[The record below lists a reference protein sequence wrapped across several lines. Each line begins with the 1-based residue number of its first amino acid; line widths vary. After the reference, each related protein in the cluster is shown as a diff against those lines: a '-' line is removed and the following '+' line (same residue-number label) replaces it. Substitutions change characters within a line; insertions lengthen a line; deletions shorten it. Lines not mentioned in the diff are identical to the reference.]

1 MPLRRFYP
9 EWNGVPPLFSNASAS
24 QRRLFSFAH
33 SIIKNRQTKAP
44 KISIT
49 MQMASAMYNESKH
62 RVLSF
67 KQRLTGKIDATTNVD
82 SNSDLRAAFPRFA
95 LESQHASGRSAS
107 PDCTTEEG
115 HACSDRARLAAG

>member
-1 MPLRRFYP
+1 MIMRTFRIDRDQRYS
-9 EWNGVPPLFSNASAS
+9 WIKNQRSLFVSRTRPCSP
-24 QRRLFSFAH
+24 RRLKT
-33 SIIKNRQTKAP
+33 I
-44 KISIT
+44 
-49 MQMASAMYNESKH
+49 KH

-107 PDCTTEEG
+107 QDCRTEEG
-115 HACSDRARLAAG
+115 HACSDRARLAVGYETVDRSNTRYADA